1 MRRRSFT
8 ERIEVGLEVSE
19 RTVGVDQLVDAR
31 LLEAVDDRSRGV
43 GLGRVARSLR
53 EGRDWGIAVGA
64 QRKPLKKRAPSGVDR
79 VGVAEPGLIRCLKD
93 VGVSEGGKVGT
104 EHGWKGSR

>member
-64 QRKPLKKRAPSGVDR
+64 QRKPLKNARQVGSTELGSPSQ
-79 VGVAEPGLIRCLKD
+79 A
-93 VGVSEGGKVGT
+93 
-104 EHGWKGSR
+104 